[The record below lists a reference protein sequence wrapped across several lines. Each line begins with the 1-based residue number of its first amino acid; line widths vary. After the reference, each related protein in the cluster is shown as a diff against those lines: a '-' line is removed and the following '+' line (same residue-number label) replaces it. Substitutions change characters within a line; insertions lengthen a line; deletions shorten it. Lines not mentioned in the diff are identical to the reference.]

1 MSAAV
6 ALLLSGRTSYCLVMQ
21 LLANAAASF
30 AVQSPLGFYA
40 ISSLPTSGAHALCKN
55 ASNSMDTNR
64 LGFCINIIPAWS
76 IFAAYSAA
84 CNDR

>member
-1 MSAAV
+1 MSASV
-6 ALLLSGRTSYCLVMQ
+6 ALLLLDLTSYCLVMQ
-21 LLANAAASF
+21 LLANTVASF

-40 ISSLPTSGAHALCKN
+40 IFSLPTSGAHALCKN

-64 LGFCINIIPAWS
+64 LGFCIIIIPAWS

>member
-1 MSAAV
+1 
-6 ALLLSGRTSYCLVMQ
+6 MQ

-30 AVQSPLGFYA
+30 AVQSPLSFYA
-40 ISSLPTSGAHALCKN
+40 ISSHHSSLPTSGAHALCKN

-64 LGFCINIIPAWS
+64 LGFCIIIIPAWS
-76 IFAAYSAA
+76 IFAAYSTA